1 MGNGATAKSEC
12 RSCQRRQSVVNYR
25 GLVPVI
31 LLLVFLLPVFPLEAG
46 TKEPPSRKPR
56 PTLLEF
62 GRESCPI
69 CKRMEE
75 VMARIKKAY
84 GTQVEV
90 RILHVER
97 QEPLYRQYGIVI
109 IPTQVFLDA
118 AGKEV
123 FRHEGEI
130 SQEKLVQKLKEL
142 KFIK

>member
-1 MGNGATAKSEC
+1 M
-12 RSCQRRQSVVNYR
+12 VNYR
-25 GLVPVI
+25 GLACVI
-31 LLLVFLLPVFPLEAG
+31 LLLMFLLPVCSSPAG
-46 TKEPPSRKPR
+46 TQEPPSRKAR

-75 VMARIKKAY
+75 VLARITKVY
-84 GTQVEV
+84 GRQLEV

-97 QEPLYRQYGIVI
+97 QGSLYRHYGIVI
-109 IPTQVFLDA
+109 IPTQVFLDT

>member
-1 MGNGATAKSEC
+1 MF
-12 RSCQRRQSVVNYR
+12 NYR
-25 GLVPVI
+25 GLVCVA
-31 LLLVFLLPVFPLEAG
+31 LLLVFLMPVFSLPAG
-46 TKEPPSRKPR
+46 AQEKPSRKPR

-75 VMARIKKAY
+75 VLTQIKKVY
-84 GTQVEV
+84 GAQVEV

-97 QEPLYRQYGIVI
+97 QEPLYRYYKIVI

-130 SQEKLVQKLKEL
+130 SQEKLVQKLKEWQ
-142 KFIK
+142 FIK